1 LAGAAI
7 IGGGYYAWHEHEKKK
22 TEEEV
27 SFPTVLSFLTFFT
40 HLLYFTRRREETS
53 PYVGCA
59 IVAPGLS
66 CAH

>member
-7 IGGGYYAWHEHEKKK
+7 IGGGYMAWHEHEKKK

-27 SFPTVLSFLTFFT
+27 CNFPYILTFFN
-40 HLLYFTRRREETS
+40 LFASFTYASFEETS

-59 IVAPGLS
+59 RLAQGLLYT
-66 CAH
+66 H

>member
-1 LAGAAI
+1 MAGAAI

-27 SFPTVLSFLTFFT
+27 SFPCRIIVFDFLLT
-40 HLLYFTRRREETS
+40 LLYRRREETS

-59 IVAPGLS
+59 IMAPGLL